1 MPLVESLLTLIQ
13 IFRETAR
20 LKNWALFLYE
30 DPDIGVQPG
39 ADHQLIKALN
49 EKLKKDPSYP
59 IPEGYVKIGE
69 KTPVYQY
76 LIPQEIAAMLN
87 ESKVVCV
94 ELLDEIVN

>member
-1 MPLVESLLTLIQ
+1 
-13 IFRETAR
+13 
-20 LKNWALFLYE
+20 
-30 DPDIGVQPG
+30 
-39 ADHQLIKALN
+39 
-49 EKLKKDPSYP
+49 LKKDPSYP
-59 IPEGYVKIGE
+59 IPEGYLKIGE

>member
-59 IPEGYVKIGE
+59 IPEGYLKIGE

-76 LIPQEIAAMLN
+76 LIPQEIAAMLK